1 MPIPYFDY
9 AATTPVDPRVIPA
22 MVAMLGPD
30 GTFANPAS
38 SAHQPGRDAAACVE
52 AARLQV
58 AALLHADVREIVF
71 TSGATE
77 ADNLAI
83 KGLAANHP
91 GGHIVTSA
99 VEHKAVLDPCAWLEQ
114 RGWQITRVAPQADG
128 RIDPQAISAAL
139 RADTFLVSLMHANNE
154 TGVINDIAGVA
165 DICRAHDVA
174 LHVDAAQTAGKLELD
189 LRTLPLD
196 LVSIS
201 AHKLY
206 GPKGIGVLYVR
217 RRPGLDLVPLLHGG
231 GHERGRRSGTLPSH
245 QIVGMGM
252 ACELAATER
261 DNDNAHIARLRDQ
274 LWQGIAAV
282 GDVHINGAGAERLPG
297 HLNVAVGGVRGE
309 LLLNAL
315 GASLAISSASAC
327 LSASLEPSYVLTA
340 MGLDAAL
347 AHASVRFSLGRFTS
361 DEEVASA
368 IAIFTQTVSRLRG

>member
-22 MVAMLGPD
+22 MVAMLGPE

-38 SAHQPGRDAAACVE
+38 SAHQPGRDAAARVE

-99 VEHKAVLDPCAWLEQ
+99 IEHKAVLDPCAWLEQ

-139 RADTFLVSLMHANNE
+139 RADTFLVSLIHANNE

-165 DICRAHDVA
+165 DICRAREVV

-189 LRTLPLD
+189 MRTLPLD

-231 GHERGRRSGTLPSH
+231 GHERGRRSGTLPSQ

-261 DNDNAHIARLRDQ
+261 DDDNAHIARLRDQ

-282 GDVHINGAGAERLPG
+282 GDVHSNGTGAERLPG